1 MQNIQLSL
9 HFELREFTESAT
21 ARGYGIVNEPPPEAV
36 ENLKALCVN
45 TLEPLREALGLP
57 IIITSG
63 YRCKALNEL
72 ITHHSTR
79 SQHRTGEAA
88 DFWVQGSKFK
98 VQDQNLVQGSKF
110 KVQDQNLV
118 QGSKF
123 KVQDQNL
130 VQGSK
135 FKVQDQNLVQ
145 GSKFKVQDQ
154 NLVQGSKFKVQDQNL
169 VQGSKFKVQGV
180 SPRELLIR
188 AFRTIIT
195 DPTVDYDQLIIYP
208 TFIHVSYISRERNRH
223 KLTKGFGNG
232 KYCALSREE
241 ALMIC

>member
-36 ENLKALCVN
+36 DNLKALCVN

-88 DFWVQGSKFK
+88 DFW
-98 VQDQNLVQGSKF
+98 
-110 KVQDQNLV
+110 
-118 QGSKF
+118 
-123 KVQDQNL
+123 